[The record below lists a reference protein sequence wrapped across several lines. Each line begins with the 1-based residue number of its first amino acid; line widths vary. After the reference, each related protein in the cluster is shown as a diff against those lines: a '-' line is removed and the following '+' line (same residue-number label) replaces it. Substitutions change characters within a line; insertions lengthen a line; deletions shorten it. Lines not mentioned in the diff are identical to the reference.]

1 MHSNPHPEI
10 LGNILEAEDTDMNKR
25 AMLFA
30 FYRVIC
36 QPMVPVVSA
45 KTGKWVLPEA
55 LSPMMKPGGHGA
67 IWKLMLDRGVFSWLS
82 SLDCEA
88 ALVRQ
93 IRSAARCLQV
103 L

>member
-1 MHSNPHPEI
+1 MSSVKINLCI
-10 LGNILEAEDTDMNKR
+10 LYYL
-25 AMLFA
+25 
-30 FYRVIC
+30 RVIC

-55 LSPMMKPGGHGA
+55 CAPMMKPGGHGA

-93 IRSAARCLQV
+93 IRSAFANTSQA
-103 L
+103 